1 MSNSSIQQ
9 TCSMKTMWKYILQN
23 INLFE
28 NEITFP
34 LNIPIHSAW
43 TKSSQWICYCVF
55 LYGISTILFL
65 IILILFCFQNV
76 HIHSNSYISLLC
88 HGYGCC
94 FVWCFTVF
102 PAISLWAHWH
112 QRRIRFKSYL
122 RMHSNKIS
130 YAISFLKQMNLL
142 RFPLVSTITF
152 LYSSL
157 YDFIDL
163 TERTNKIVKKQIR
176 RFQITRF
183 SKCVSCSLSIAQRH
197 RF

>member
-9 TCSMKTMWKYILQN
+9 TCSMKTMWKYILRN

-34 LNIPIHSAW
+34 LNIPIRLCMD
-43 TKSSQWICYCVF
+43 KIQWMNMLLC
-55 LYGISTILFL
+55 ISLWYFNNTISYYINTFYKMC
-65 IILILFCFQNV
+65 I
-76 HIHSNSYISLLC
+76 HIQIVSYTLLC

-130 YAISFLKQMNLL
+130 YAISFL
-142 RFPLVSTITF
+142 
-152 LYSSL
+152 
-157 YDFIDL
+157 
-163 TERTNKIVKKQIR
+163 
-176 RFQITRF
+176 
-183 SKCVSCSLSIAQRH
+183 
-197 RF
+197 